1 MHHAPTAAEFNLLEN
16 ANHEERLDY
25 FLTRAME
32 CEEIWGLS
40 KGAGWII
47 KEENKIDILP
57 IWSYAVLAQR
67 CAQGEWSG
75 YSADTISLEHFVY
88 STLAQLEKQAI
99 QVEILPSPHHAGLL
113 IEAGTLF
120 EIFERKLD
128 TVEYFLEG

>member
-16 ANHEERLDY
+16 ATNEETLEY

-40 KGAGWII
+40 NTAGWII
-47 KEENKIDILP
+47 KEQDGMDILP
-57 IWSYAVLAQR
+57 VWSYAVLAQR

-88 STLAQLEKQAI
+88 STLAQLEQQNI
-99 QVEILPSPHHAGLL
+99 QVEILPSPNYPGLL
-113 IEAGTLF
+113 IEAGALF